1 MFAEPEQPSFDGGWL
16 EFGRHHACRHGGVVN
31 LNYGRQISLNSI
43 TDDHFVQGTVH
54 TATKLDSAAPYST
67 FTAYVSS
74 SGSALRRGTSLA
86 YASNRSGWSP
96 LGGETRMSAMATQ
109 KLSPIHLLE
118 RTLLHLA
125 ADFAP
130 DWAWA
135 KAEQYFPSDAAVRSR
150 RRFL

>member
-1 MFAEPEQPSFDGGWL
+1 MLRRMFAEPGQPSFDGRWL

-86 YASNRSGWSP
+86 YASNRSGGSP
-96 LGGETRMSAMATQ
+96 LGDRKSVVEGKRVGVGGGGRVE
-109 KLSPIHLLE
+109 KI
-118 RTLLHLA
+118 
-125 ADFAP
+125 
-130 DWAWA
+130 
-135 KAEQYFPSDAAVRSR
+135 VSR
-150 RRFL
+150 VGW